1 MNQMAIRIDPL
12 DCQVWGK
19 YGAMVEIPVEDEY
32 SNNAE
37 YPNRATIELYENGV
51 ALPFINS
58 NPWKVSRYEQGR
70 YTLYEGKLYFS
81 SSDRTDPRE
90 NGRTYTLHISEP
102 KTLPEVGKIYPND
115 VGIEITNIC
124 NARCCY
130 CPLYQNNGNAL
141 KYPRR
146 AMEARLFEKIID
158 EIAQWPTGT
167 SIYLNNGGEPLLC
180 RDFVRRIDY
189 CRQRGVSERIILQ
202 TNAEFLDEDK
212 ARVLLDAGVGYI
224 VPAFS
229 GATKSVY
236 ESHHIGCHY
245 ERVLENIR
253 RFARIRNEGD
263 YGTTIQVKFMRTRQN
278 EHEIEKAY
286 HMFGEFLSP
295 ELDRFQEE
303 YAHTWND
310 PYLKKAGIALTDI
323 NSRCIVRPCRMAYTY
338 MAIYA
343 NGDVGACSLDYNDA
357 VLGHALG
364 NVSES
369 SLQSI
374 YNGKYFAR
382 LRKAMEGLE
391 NIKFSKNKL
400 IARACGLPEK
410 CRDCY
415 LMYYRE
421 GDIDNL
427 LPESRLY
434 CKAAFSSYI
443 YKFGDAL

>member
-1 MNQMAIRIDPL
+1 MEQKVIYINTS
-12 DCQVWGK
+12 DCEQWGK
-19 YGAMVEIPVEDEY
+19 YGVVIAIPEVESASSTEKY
-32 SNNAE
+32 L
-37 YPNRATIELYENGV
+37 NRAQIKLCEDGKELIF
-51 ALPFINS
+51 ANS
-58 NPWKVSRYEQGR
+58 DPWKISRYGQGR
-70 YTLYEGKLYFS
+70 YALYEGKLFFS
-81 SSDRTDPRE
+81 SSDRTDPRL
-90 NGRTYTLHISEP
+90 NGKTYILNVSAP
-102 KTLPEVGKIYPND
+102 KAIPEKETIYPND

-124 NARCCY
+124 NAHCCY
-130 CPLYQNNGNAL
+130 CPLYQDNENAL
-141 KYPRR
+141 KYPRH
-146 AMEARLFEKIID
+146 AMDERLFEKIID
-158 EIAQWPTGT
+158 EIAQWPTRT
-167 SIYLNNGGEPLLC
+167 MIYLNNGGEPLLC
-180 RDFVRRIDY
+180 KDFAQKLNY

-202 TNAEFLDEDK
+202 TNAEFLDEEK
-212 ARVLLDAGVGYI
+212 AQMLLDAGISYI
-224 VPAFS
+224 FPAFS
-229 GATKSVY
+229 GATKDVY
-236 ESHHIGCHY
+236 EKHLVGCHY

-253 RFARIRNEGD
+253 RFAHMRDAGD
-263 YGTTIQVKFMRTRQN
+263 YGTSIQVKFMRTRHN
-278 EHEIEKAY
+278 EHELVDAY
-286 HMFGEFLSP
+286 RMFNEFLSP
-295 ELDRFQEE
+295 ELDHFQEE

-310 PYLKKAGIALTDI
+310 PYMKKAGIALTDI
-323 NSRCIVRPCRMAYTY
+323 NSHQIVRLCRMAYNY

-343 NGDVGACSLDYNDA
+343 NGDVGACSLDYNNS

-364 NVSES
+364 NVGDD

-382 LRKAMEGLE
+382 LRKAMERLE

-400 IARACGLPEK
+400 IACVCGLPEK